1 MAQPPRARGA
11 VPELRYPVLFANL
24 SRAWGGG
31 EQWHLALSSA
41 LAERGWPVE
50 LLVWPKGPL
59 AEQAAAA
66 GLPCWPLAL
75 RTGSLLNP
83 LKVAA
88 LRRGMARL
96 KPGAVILNGSHEMK
110 TAGVVARLSGVP
122 RVLLRRGIPQP
133 LSPGWINRWFLGHA
147 VTDLI
152 TNSQA
157 TLDAMRGGF
166 PSLVDRLRPRVIYNG
181 VDPAGFLPPATRT
194 PTRRIVVVGRLEWE
208 KGVDLALQ
216 AFALLRP
223 HVPQA
228 RLRIVG
234 DGSEREALQEQAE
247 RLGVREAVEFT
258 GPTRRVPDMLRDADL
273 LVLPSRW
280 EGFGFVLVEAMLMEL
295 PTVSFDLPAAQ
306 EIVVD
311 GVTGLLAPQGDVE
324 ALSAAITALLTAP
337 ARARDLGKAG
347 RLRALSNFT
356 LERAVSELEHL
367 LLETLPLESRP
378 LESGPPR
385 R

>member
-1 MAQPPRARGA
+1 MSESSARNAPPAPSRAA
-11 VPELRYPVLFANL
+11 APEPRYPVLFANL

-31 EQWHLALSSA
+31 EQWHLALSRA

-50 LLVWPKGPL
+50 LLVWPKAPL

-66 GLPCWPLAL
+66 GLACWPLAL
-75 RTGSLLNP
+75 RTRSLLNP
-83 LKVAA
+83 LKLAQ
-88 LRRGMARL
+88 LRRGIARL
-96 KPGAVILNGSHEMK
+96 NPGAVILNGSHEMK
-110 TAGVVARLSGVP
+110 TAGYVARLSGVE
-122 RVLLRRGIPQP
+122 RVILRRGIPQP
-133 LSPGWINRWFLGHA
+133 LSPGWINRWFLRHT

-152 TNSQA
+152 ANSQA

-166 PSLVDRLRPRVIYNG
+166 PDLIDRLRPRVIYNG
-181 VDPAGFLPPATRT
+181 VDPAGFVPP
-194 PTRRIVVVGRLEWE
+194 PTRPPTGRIVVVGRLEWE
-208 KGVDLALQ
+208 KGVDLAVQ

-223 HVPQA
+223 HVPRA
-228 RLRIVG
+228 KLRIVG
-234 DGSEREALQEQAE
+234 DGGEREALQDLAE

-258 GPTRRVPDMLRDADL
+258 GPTRRVPEMLRDADL

-311 GVTGLLAPQGDVE
+311 GVTGLLAPQGDIE

-356 LERAVSELEHL
+356 LDRAASELEHL
-367 LLETLPLESRP
+367 LLEPVSQNP
-378 LESGPPR
+378 
-385 R
+385 